1 MRSKSKLLALAGTTL
16 ALFALSAPAHAQA
29 TRTWVSGVGNDANP
43 CSLTAPCKTFA
54 GAISKTFINGEID
67 CLDPGGF
74 GNITITKSITID
86 CSGTFGSILAS
97 GVSGVVINIPVNV
110 NDPFRTVRLRG
121 LSINGTGASGTIG
134 TRTGLK
140 GVSILQALVVEIENV
155 VISDFS
161 QQGIS
166 DARTTTGGKLIIRNS
181 VIRNNSQAGIGAG
194 GANPNNVSIE
204 NVHSINNAF
213 GVAAATGNAVGIAR
227 SVFSGNTT
235 AGVEGDAG
243 SQIGLDNALVSSNG
257 IGLQNAGTM
266 SISNNSISFNT
277 TGISGATTSF
287 GNNRIFGNGA
297 PGTVPTLGAASTIT
311 VSSSG
316 TLSIAAWQ
324 RWGR

>member
-1 MRSKSKLLALAGTTL
+1 MQSKSKVLALAGTTFV
-16 ALFALSAPAHAQA
+16 LFAVTAPAHAQA

-74 GNITITKSITID
+74 GNVTITKSITID
-86 CSGTFGSILAS
+86 CTGTFGSILAS
-97 GVSGVVINIPVNV
+97 GVNGIVINIAVNV

-121 LSINGTGASGTIG
+121 ISINGTGPSGTIG
-134 TRTGLK
+134 TRTGLR
-140 GVSILQALVVEIENV
+140 GISISQAAVVEIEDV

-166 DARTTTGGKLIIRNS
+166 DTRSTTGGKLIIRNS
-181 VIRNNSQAGIGAG
+181 VIRNNSGAGILAQGAT
-194 GANPNNVSIE
+194 PNNVSIE
-204 NVHSINNAF
+204 NVHSVNNAF

-257 IGLQNAGTM
+257 IGLQSAGTM
-266 SISNNSISFNT
+266 SLSNNSISFNS

-297 PGTVPTLGAASTIT
+297 PGTAPTVGAASTDH
-311 VSSSG
+311 G
-316 TLSIAAWQ
+316 Q
-324 RWGR
+324 Q

>member
-1 MRSKSKLLALAGTTL
+1 MQSKSKLLALAGTTL

-97 GVSGVVINIPVNV
+97 GVSGVIINIAVNV

-161 QQGIS
+161 QQGVS

-181 VIRNNSQAGIGAG
+181 VIRNNSGAGILAQ

-204 NVHSINNAF
+204 SVHSVNNAF
-213 GVAAATGNAVGIAR
+213 GVAAATANAVGIAR

-243 SQIGLDNALVSSNG
+243 SQIGLDNSLVSSNG
-257 IGLQNAGTM
+257 IGLQSAGTM

-297 PGTVPTLGAASTIT
+297 PGTVPTLGAASTDH
-311 VSSSG
+311 S
-316 TLSIAAWQ
+316 Q
-324 RWGR
+324 Q